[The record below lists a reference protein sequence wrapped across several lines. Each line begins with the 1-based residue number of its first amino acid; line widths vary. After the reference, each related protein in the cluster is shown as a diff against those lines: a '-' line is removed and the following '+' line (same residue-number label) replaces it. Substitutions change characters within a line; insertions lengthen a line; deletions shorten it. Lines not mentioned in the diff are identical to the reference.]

1 MVASIMLRASLV
13 LVGLLA
19 PSALAVPAATTV
31 LTPYGL
37 RPIANVHQVPEGML
51 KPNCE
56 SFLS

>member
-1 MVASIMLRASLV
+1 MVASILLRASLV

-37 RPIANVHQVPEGML
+37 RPIANVHQVPEGV
-51 KPNCE
+51 
-56 SFLS
+56 F